1 LNGISVNKKRFFE
14 VSKLVSFFFSLQIL
28 IQGVDAVSGLIIVRN
43 LSKVEYAYF
52 GIITTL
58 SVSVL
63 NIIISG
69 LLSFFISNGVKLK
82 ENKFE
87 FSKLFNEL
95 KRFLNKKLRPFFLL
109 SIPLLLFM
117 LYKNGIT
124 EWRILIIIPLILL
137 ELIFR
142 IKLQLQQSVLNIYNQ
157 YNKLQLTSIISSIIR
172 FFLIIASF
180 NFLSVEIAYLTLVVT
195 YAIQFYILKQTTKA
209 YLIETAID
217 NNRKQEFESLH
228 RSQLPLTLYGAFDA
242 QLVILLLTFLGGTEL
257 LGDVNAAGKLS
268 LIVVAVNAFVNNVLI
283 SKFANIHTR
292 GRFIKFEFSIL
303 LLFLIF
309 YTIGILI
316 SVIWPS
322 IFIFLIGEKYT
333 NISSNL
339 YLMVIGIC
347 IVNLS
352 SIIYSIN
359 FSKVWIKKNW
369 IIIPFTILMQFF
381 GILTTPPNSFRNVSI
396 YIILCALPSLF
407 VNIYFN
413 IKGVKNLAEKANYA

>member
-1 LNGISVNKKRFFE
+1 MNGISVNKNRFFE
-14 VSKLVSFFFSLQIL
+14 IGKLVSVFFSFQIL
-28 IQGVDAVSGLIIVRN
+28 IQGVDAVSGLIILRN

-63 NIIISG
+63 NIITSG

-95 KRFLNKKLRPFFLL
+95 KRFLNKKLLPFFLL

-142 IKLQLQQSVLNIYNQ
+142 IKLQLQHSVLNVYNQ
-157 YNKLQLTSIISSIIR
+157 FNKLQLITIISSIIR

-180 NFLSVEIAYLTLVVT
+180 NFLSAEIAYLTLVVT
-195 YAIQFYILKQTTKA
+195 YAVQFYILKQTTKA

-242 QLVILLLTFLGGTEL
+242 QLVILLLTFLGSTEL

-268 LIVVAVNAFVNNVLI
+268 LITVAINAFVNNVLI
-283 SKFANIHTR
+283 SKFAKIQTR
-292 GRFIKFEFSIL
+292 SRFIKFEFIIL
-303 LLFLIF
+303 LLFMIF

-322 IFIFLIGEKYT
+322 IFIFLIGEKYS

-339 YLMVIGIC
+339 YLMVIGTC

-359 FSKVWIKKNW
+359 FSKVWIKNNW
-369 IIIPFTILMQFF
+369 IIIPFTILMQIF
-381 GILTTPPNSFRNVSI
+381 GIFTTPPNSFRNVSI
-396 YIILCALPSLF
+396 YIILCALPTLF

-413 IKGVKNLAEKANYA
+413 IKGVKNLGEKASHA